1 MSIRVGNAPC
11 SWGIDYADEPGNLPW
26 ERGRDEVKAS
36 GVDCVDLGPPGY
48 FPEEPRTL
56 AEALASRGLALTAGH
71 LFEHFHDPGARDA
84 ILAQARRVCAVRT
97 SHGVRRLVVID
108 HISPER
114 GRTAGRSDAARRL
127 NKADWSAMIESFAAV
142 GRLARDEYG
151 ARAALHP
158 HAACYVEFDDE
169 IEAAMN
175 ELDPDLVGLCVD
187 TGHSAYAGVDPT
199 ALVERYGDRLVHVH
213 FKDIDP
219 GVRRQVLAEGLD
231 FEQAVTRGIFC
242 PLGKG
247 MVDFVRFRDAL
258 AAVGYAGWGSIEQD
272 VDPAG
277 RTDFVTNARAS
288 IAYLREVGI
297 AR

>member
-26 ERGRDEVKAS
+26 ERCLDEVRAS

-48 FPEEPRTL
+48 FPEEPGTL
-56 AEALASRGLALTAGH
+56 AEALARRGLALTAGH
-71 LFEHFHDPGARDA
+71 LFEHFNDPGARNA
-84 ILAQARRVCAVRT
+84 ILAQAHRVCAVLT
-97 SHGVRRLVVID
+97 SLGVDRLVVID

-114 GRTAGRSDAARRL
+114 GRTAGRSEAARRL
-127 NKADWSAMIESFAAV
+127 PKADWSAMMASFAAV

-151 ARAALHP
+151 VRAALHP

-175 ELDPDLVGLCVD
+175 DLDPDLVGLCVD

-199 ALVERYGDRLVHVH
+199 ALVRRYGDRLVHVH
-213 FKDIDP
+213 FKDVDP
-219 GVRRQVLAEGLD
+219 GVRRQVLADGVD
-231 FEQAVTRGIFC
+231 FERAVSRGIFC
-242 PLGKG
+242 PLGQG
-247 MVDFVRFRDAL
+247 MVDFAGFRDAL
-258 AAVGYAGWGSIEQD
+258 AAVGYASWGSIEQD

-277 RTDFVTNARAS
+277 RTDFVANARAS
-288 IAYLREVGI
+288 ISYLREVGI

>member
-1 MSIRVGNAPC
+1 MAIRVGNAPC

-26 ERGRDEVKAS
+26 ERCLDEVRAS

-48 FPEEPRTL
+48 FPEEPKTL
-56 AEALASRGLALTAGH
+56 AEALAKRGLALTAGH
-71 LFEHFHDPGARDA
+71 LFEHFNDPDARDT
-84 ILAQARRVCAVRT
+84 ILAQARRVCAVLT
-97 SHGVRRLVVID
+97 SQGVRRLVLID
-108 HISPER
+108 HISAER
-114 GRTAGRSDAARRL
+114 GRTAGRAGAARRPP
-127 NKADWSAMIESFAAV
+127 KAQWSAMMASFAAV

-151 ARAALHP
+151 VRAALHP

-213 FKDIDP
+213 FKDVDP
-219 GVRRQVLAEGLD
+219 GVRQQVLAEGLD

-242 PLGKG
+242 PVGRG
-247 MVDFVRFRDAL
+247 MVDFARFRDAL

-272 VDPAG
+272 VDPARG
-277 RTDFVTNARAS
+277 TDPLANARSS